1 MKTSDRIVAQRKR
14 RSFQMSRLSM
24 FAAAAVLSALTA
36 IPVAF
41 AKEHHHVRKAPRYI
55 SMVRPSRGYILQG
68 WAYAAPRLPVHNNDT
83 PSYNDPS
90 KFGGPTALPVT
101 R

>member
-1 MKTSDRIVAQRKR
+1 
-14 RSFQMSRLSM
+14 MSRLSI
-24 FAAAAVLSALTA
+24 FAAAVVLSALTA
-36 IPVAF
+36 TPVAF
-41 AKEHHHVRKAPRYI
+41 AKGYHHVRKAPRYVSI
-55 SMVRPSRGYILQG
+55 VRHSQGYALQG

-90 KFGGPTALPVT
+90 KFGGSTALPVT